1 MNHEKGHLEK
11 KLVMTLTVIISIR
24 SNGGTRSR
32 MTMMAERT
40 ITAVAM
46 TPRIIEKMSFVI

>member
-11 KLVMTLTVIISIR
+11 KLVMALTVIISIR